1 MADELDIIAFRRAL
15 HRRPELSF
23 RETGTHDLIARTLDG
38 LGIAHR
44 TVARTGVLARIEG
57 RGDLRRAVVR
67 APTSTRCRSANRP
80 TWRGARST
88 TG

>member
-44 TVARTGVLARIEG
+44 TVARTTVNSNSTTH
-57 RGDLRRAVVR
+57 VVR
-67 APTSTRCRSANRP
+67 SSCAPTSTRCRSANRP
-80 TWRGARST
+80 TWRGARSM